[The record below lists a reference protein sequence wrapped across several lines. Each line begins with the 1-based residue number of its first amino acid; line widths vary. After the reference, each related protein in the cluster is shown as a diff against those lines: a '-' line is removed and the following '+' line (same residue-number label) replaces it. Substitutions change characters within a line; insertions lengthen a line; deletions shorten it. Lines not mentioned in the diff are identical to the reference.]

1 MVVVGEGV
9 ADEEEADDNAAADE
23 RNVAVFDAD
32 VEVEVEAEV
41 DFRRTAPFVV
51 DVGVAL
57 VVVVVETGFDDG
69 GTSSES
75 SASFLIRADRRDG
88 TAVGR

>member
-1 MVVVGEGV
+1 MVVVEGEGV

-32 VEVEVEAEV
+32 VEAEV

-57 VVVVVETGFDDG
+57 AVVVVETGFDDG
-69 GTSSES
+69 STSSES

-88 TAVGR
+88 TEIGR